1 MDLETILGISKVFYL
16 FTIPWL
22 GVVWYKAFRFR
33 QLNDFVG
40 IIFWV
45 QCLLLPMYS
54 LLAIMYVL
62 DISSHSAFTF
72 LGWSIINLLF
82 IATDLLL
89 VNSIIYRQD
98 ADQERMDKI

>member
-1 MDLETILGISKVFYL
+1 MDLETILGVSKVFYL

-22 GVVWYKAFRFR
+22 GLVWYKAFKFR
-33 QLNDFVG
+33 KLNDFVA

-45 QCLLLPMYS
+45 QCLLLPMYAFF
-54 LLAIMYVL
+54 AILYVL
-62 DISSHSAFTF
+62 DISANTALTF

-89 VNSIIYRQD
+89 VNSLIFRQD
-98 ADQERMDKI
+98 LDQNRINKS